1 MKELK
6 IYQLPSLE
14 IVRYTSEDVVRT
26 SVEVAFPEEWGWG
39 EEEIQ

>member
-6 IYQLPSLE
+6 RYQLPSLE

-26 SVEVAFPEEWGWG
+26 SAEAPFSKDWG
-39 EEEIQ
+39 EGENS